1 MQVLPEDMRPV
12 DTERPS
18 AGLETVTQYIH
29 YMRDRIEFAN
39 SHQKKGEGGIEEAPV
54 DGSTYGRRNGT
65 WSAVPS
71 GGNLEFPVGTVL
83 IMSSNS
89 APDLTGT
96 WTLVDKMYSHLH
108 TSTLSNIFT
117 RNTSNTSSASGLLYR
132 DGKSIHIRL
141 SVTVSK
147 AISETD
153 VALGTLA
160 LANMGVQSGSNFY
173 QQYIIGHSDAANGIA
188 LAYFTNAGAL
198 STYDCVT
205 KTSGG
210 SIASG
215 TALYFE
221 FTFIVPDIAMI
232 DTACDKFYFERTA

>member
-1 MQVLPEDMRPV
+1 MADISQITLPNNQQYDIK
-12 DTERPS
+12 DTTARSEAASKLSDAPS
-18 AGLETVTQYIH
+18 
-29 YMRDRIEFAN
+29 
-39 SHQKKGEGGIEEAPV
+39 
-54 DGSTYGRRNGT
+54 DGTLYGRKNGA
-65 WSAVPS
+65 WSAVPT
-71 GGNLEFPVGTVL
+71 GGSPELPIGTVL
-83 IMSSNS
+83 IMDSNS

-108 TSTLSNIFT
+108 TSTLSMIFT

-132 DGKSIHIRL
+132 DGKTIHIRL
-141 SVTVSK
+141 SITTSK

-160 LANMGVQSGSNFY
+160 LANMGVQSGGNFY

-215 TALYFE
+215 TTLYFE
-221 FTFIVPDIAMI
+221 FTFVVPDVAML